1 SKKKRK
7 NPFDPAPPEE
17 EARTTEHKSPPLQRR
32 KRDPFAPVTAD
43 ALSNMPRPEADAA
56 PAADGRRRK
65 RPPRPTMLVAPLG
78 RKPGVGPFCVDLY
91 EYPGGNTMPR
101 TDVAFAE
108 AGRICAA
115 RGERLCSDGEWERAC
130 RGKGNGNY
138 PYGHNYD
145 AARCNVKGSGGEVA
159 PAGSF

>member
-1 SKKKRK
+1 MRAGLR
-7 NPFDPAPPEE
+7 PIVTHPEP
-17 EARTTEHKSPPLQRR
+17 TTTVL
-32 KRDPFAPVTAD
+32 
-43 ALSNMPRPEADAA
+43 PRSGPC
-56 PAADGRRRK
+56 
-65 RPPRPTMLVAPLG
+65 PLG
-78 RKPGVGPFCVDLY
+78 AHLVTGGGKPFCVDLY

-145 AARCNVKGSGGEVA
+145 GMM
-159 PAGSF
+159 P